1 LAPWNADYW
10 AATGLAAGQAGELEL
25 AIAALEQAVQH
36 DRFRAARHWRL
47 AQAELAA
54 HGLTPRARAELRLA
68 VELNRTHKLYRQT
81 LDEAEEKLR
90 QGGMGLLESVPTK
103 AGPDQRLTD

>member
-1 LAPWNADYW
+1 MLAACERRGAGDLVQAVRLAPWNADYW

-25 AIAALEQAVQH
+25 AIAALEQAVRH

-81 LDEAEEKLR
+81 LDEAE
-90 QGGMGLLESVPTK
+90 QP
-103 AGPDQRLTD
+103 